1 MKSFDLHKI
10 LSANGYTI
18 GDILVTQLGRLQHC
32 TLVAAFLHNHFGVS
46 ITQQAV
52 HRNVIV
58 RGMKKVFLLPEDAR
72 AMCELYGAQLKPVS
86 RRALEKGLP
95 PDYPQLK
102 ELQDAIVSLQSQNG
116 AWEKV
121 TELWKAEGR
130 DLSIHRTLCARYM
143 GVIAYWLDYGY
154 RLHFQEK
161 YGYEMSAHS
170 WRIDPVIWDAR
181 RHNPALWAKRLGY
194 EKELQ

>member
-1 MKSFDLHKI
+1 MRPFELYKI
-10 LSANGYTI
+10 ISANGYVV
-18 GDILVTQLGRLQHC
+18 GDIFVTQLARLQEC
-32 TLVAAFLHNHFGVS
+32 PLVAAFLHSHFGVS
-46 ITQQAV
+46 ISQQAV
-52 HRNVIV
+52 HKLTKH
-58 RGMKKVFLLPEDAR
+58 RGMKKVYLLPEDAR
-72 AMCELYGAQLKPVS
+72 AMCEIYGAQLKPVS

-95 PDYPQLK
+95 ADYPQLK

-116 AWEKV
+116 AWAKV

-130 DLSIHRTLCARYM
+130 DLSLHQTICARHT

-161 YGYEMSAHS
+161 YGYEMIPHS
-170 WRIDPVIWDAR
+170 SHIDPVIWDAS